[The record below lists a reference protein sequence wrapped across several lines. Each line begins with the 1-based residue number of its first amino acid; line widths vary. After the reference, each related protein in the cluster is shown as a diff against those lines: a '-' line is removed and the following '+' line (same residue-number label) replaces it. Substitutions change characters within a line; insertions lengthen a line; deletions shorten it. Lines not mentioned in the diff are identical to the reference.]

1 MDTSCCLRHS
11 GMTTVQYLRKALLRR
26 FTFCVF
32 ASARLCPPL
41 PIMST
46 PPLSSLLSVW
56 SPSEVFLVFHVCA
69 SQPSCSTSLCF
80 SAPSDPDTSHSDS
93 QGCSINSVHACV
105 CISSQGSVPF
115 SKTFL
120 QVSLAS
126 HHLCLCWAS
135 SPRTSW
141 SFLLLVNSTSC
152 LASVAVPLC
161 PSLVMVITK
170 IVWAK
175 IGAQNPN
182 RAKRSSYLN
191 TSVLTMFSS

>member
-1 MDTSCCLRHS
+1 MRQSTQDNLNFPVFHVTSGLECVSTFLPHMEKTVAHSPRWRLRDSPEMQNTARLAEEKRGREMDTSCCLRHS
-11 GMTTVQYLRKALLRR
+11 GMTTIRYLRKALLRR

-56 SPSEVFLVFHVCA
+56 SPSKVFLAFHVCA

-126 HHLCLCWAS
+126 HHFCLC
-135 SPRTSW
+135 
-141 SFLLLVNSTSC
+141 
-152 LASVAVPLC
+152 
-161 PSLVMVITK
+161 
-170 IVWAK
+170 
-175 IGAQNPN
+175 
-182 RAKRSSYLN
+182 
-191 TSVLTMFSS
+191 